1 MNTTSRPGQTLSE
14 AIRLNPP
21 ADAFPARSEPPAAT
35 QPGATI
41 HIIIAEDHG
50 VVADGVATMLGFEP
64 DMEVIEIVTSGEAL
78 IQSVTTHRP
87 EVALVDVNLVGMDG
101 LSAVREIVERRLPTR
116 TMALTMFTDH
126 ETVTRAVSAGV
137 AGYLP
142 KNVRREELVQAVR
155 AVSRG
160 KGFLHPDVTRP
171 FLERVGPLAMHAGLQ
186 PLSRREQDVLEQLAT
201 GKSTHAIAEALGLGD
216 ETVKSHLSRIY
227 QKLKAGDRVQAV
239 VIAMRHGLVR

>member
-1 MNTTSRPGQTLSE
+1 MNTTSTPGQAVSE
-14 AIRLNPP
+14 ASRLNPP
-21 ADAFPARSEPPAAT
+21 VETSPESPAASAAER
-35 QPGATI
+35 PGATI
-41 HIIIAEDHG
+41 HIVIAEDHG

-64 DMEVIEIVTSGEAL
+64 DMEVVEIVTSGEAL
-78 IQSVTTHRP
+78 IESVAAHRP

-101 LSAVREIVERRLPTR
+101 LSAVREIVQRGLPTR
-116 TMALTMFTDH
+116 TVALTMFTDH

-155 AVSRG
+155 AVSAG

-186 PLSRREQDVLEQLAT
+186 PLSRREQDVLEELAT
-201 GKSTHAIAEALGLGD
+201 GKSTRGIAESLGLGD